1 MIKLNFYLKSS
12 KQNKDLSYPIY
23 LKIGYKG
30 KSVTLSTGKSIKKER
45 WDATNKLRNPL
56 KIDKEKNCKLILDRI
71 AEKIEKIYLELSKDD
86 SNINVH
92 DIKNK
97 YTGKSDKLEQIDII
111 YLFSLHNKHFEIKV
125 LNGEKTKASLQKYG
139 RAQDLVLNFIKKKYR
154 QNSFPCVKINNQFI
168 YDLETYLKY
177 ESVYKGKKGIAN
189 NSVVKYFKSLKTMC
203 NYGIKMELIT
213 KNPFQNYD
221 GKLVIKDATYLTL
234 DELQTIEQKEFKI
247 ERLDR
252 VRDIFLFSAYT
263 SYAPIDVANL
273 TTENLIRDNNESF
286 WIQTNRSKT
295 ATRSNVPVLPP
306 VMRIINKYANSN
318 GSKLLPT
325 ISNQKMNAY
334 LKEIADVCGISKKL
348 THYVARH
355 TFATTVTLGHGVAI
369 ENVSSMMGHTRL
381 TTTAHYAKVLD
392 KNVKKDMDKLHE
404 KFS

>member
-1 MIKLNFYLKSS
+1 MIKKNFYLKSD

-30 KSVTLSTGKSIKKER
+30 KSVTLSTGKSITKER
-45 WDATNKLRNPL
+45 WNATNKLRNPL
-56 KIDKEKNCKLILDRI
+56 KIDTEKNCKLLLDRI
-71 AEKIEKIYLELSKDD
+71 SEKIEKIYLELSKNND
-86 SNINVH
+86 NITAI
-92 DIKNK
+92 DIKDK
-97 YTGKSDKLEQIDII
+97 YTGKSDKLEYIDII
-111 YLFSLHNKHFEIKV
+111 YLFTLHNKYFEKKV
-125 LNGEKTKASLQKYG
+125 LNDERGKASLQKYG
-139 RAQDLVLNFIKKKYR
+139 RAKDLVLNFINNKYG
-154 QNSFPCVKINNQFI
+154 QNSFPCEKINNQFI
-168 YDLETYLKY
+168 YDLEAFLKY
-177 ESVYKGKKGIAN
+177 ESVYLGKKGIAN
-189 NSVVKYFKSLKTMC
+189 NSVVKYFKSFKTMC

-234 DELQTIEQKEFKI
+234 DELQTLEQKEFKI
-247 ERLDR
+247 ERLER

-273 TTENLIRDNNESF
+273 TTENLVRDNNDSF

-295 ATRSNVPVLPP
+295 TTRSNVPVLPP

-392 KNVKKDMDKLHE
+392 ENVKKDMDKLHD